1 MVKIK
6 SFEFNLRE
14 LAGSMG
20 DFGTLF
26 PLAVGYIAVCG
37 LDPCGL
43 LVMMGIANI
52 VTGLVYRIPM
62 PIEPM
67 KVLAVM
73 AIAERWTPSMVY
85 ASGFAMGVVWLLF
98 GATNVIGFIAKNT
111 PLSVV
116 RGIQIALGV
125 LLAIPAVTMMQGG
138 WLLGSISILV
148 IILLRDSRWAP
159 AAIVLMVMG
168 LAIMFFKGELAGL
181 GPLGFTLPSLTLFE
195 PGDILTTLVAGGLAQ
210 IPLTATNAV
219 IATAALIAR
228 YFPDRPVTE
237 RKLATNMG
245 IMNLVLPFFGGMPLC
260 HGCGGLAGQY
270 YFGARTGGTNIIEG
284 IIEISLGVFTAAWLV
299 QLFSRFP
306 EAIIGAM
313 MFLVGLELVKFV
325 RDIKW
330 GLDIIPLSVTVIFS
344 VFTNMAIGFAAGIVT
359 DRLVSVYA
367 SRHNDPRAE

>member
-6 SFEFNLRE
+6 SFEFSLRE

-52 VTGLVYRIPM
+52 VTGIVYRLPM

-67 KVLAVM
+67 KVLAVV
-73 AIAERWTPSMVY
+73 AIAAHWTPSMVY

-98 GATNVIGFIAKNT
+98 GLTNVIGFIAKNT

-125 LLAIPAVTMMQGG
+125 LLAVPAVTMIQGS
-138 WLLGSISILV
+138 WALGIISILL
-148 IILLRDSRWAP
+148 IILFRDSRWAP
-159 AAIVLMVMG
+159 AAVVLMLMG
-168 LAIMFFKGELAGL
+168 LVIMYFRGDLAGL
-181 GPLGFTLPSLTLFE
+181 GGLGLTLPMPMLFSAK
-195 PGDILTTLVAGGLAQ
+195 DIFTTFVDGGLAQ

-219 IATAALIAR
+219 IATAALISQ
-228 YFPDRPVTE
+228 YFPDKPVTE
-237 RKLATNMG
+237 RKLAINMG
-245 IMNLVLPFFGGMPLC
+245 VMNLAFPFFGGMPLC

-270 YFGARTGGTNIIEG
+270 YFGARTGGANIIEG
-284 IIEISLGVFTAAWLV
+284 VIEICLGLLRPPGSYSSFRASPRRSSAPCCFWWAW
-299 QLFSRFP
+299 S
-306 EAIIGAM
+306 
-313 MFLVGLELVKFV
+313 
-325 RDIKW
+325 
-330 GLDIIPLSVTVIFS
+330 S
-344 VFTNMAIGFAAGIVT
+344 
-359 DRLVSVYA
+359 
-367 SRHNDPRAE
+367 

>member
-1 MVKIK
+1 MVKIR

-26 PLAVGYIAVCG
+26 PLAVGYIVVCG

-43 LVMMGIANI
+43 LVMMGVANI
-52 VTGLVYRIPM
+52 VTGIIYRLPM

-73 AIAERWTPSMVY
+73 AIAQHWTPSMVY
-85 ASGFAMGVVWLLF
+85 ASAFAMGIIWLFL
-98 GATNVIGFIAKNT
+98 GLTNIIGFIAKNT

-125 LLAIPAVTMMQGG
+125 LLALPAITMIQGS
-138 WLLGSISILV
+138 WALGLISILV
-148 IILLRDSRWAP
+148 ILLLRNSRWAP
-159 AAIVLMVMG
+159 AAVVLMLMG
-168 LAIMFFKGELAGL
+168 LAIMYFKGDLAGL
-181 GPLGFTLPSLTLFE
+181 GPLGFSLPSPAFFS
-195 PGDILTTLVAGGLAQ
+195 PGDMLTTFVRGGLAQ

-219 IATAALIAR
+219 IATSALISQ
-228 YFPDRPVTE
+228 YFPE
-237 RKLATNMG
+237 RFVSEKKLAVNMG
-245 IMNLVLPFFGGMPLC
+245 IMNLISPFFGGMPLC

-284 IIEISLGVFTAAWLV
+284 VIELALGLFAAAWLV
-299 QLFSRFP
+299 HLFSQFP
-306 EAIIGAM
+306 TAIIGAM

-325 RDIKW
+325 RDVRW
-330 GLDIIPLSVTVIFS
+330 GLDIIPLVATVIS
-344 VFTNMAIGFAAGIVT
+344 AVFANMAIGFAAGLVT
-359 DRLVSVYA
+359 DRLVSYL
-367 SRHNDPRAE
+367 SRKYQKA

>member
-1 MVKIK
+1 MVRIK

-52 VTGLVYRIPM
+52 VTGITYRIPM

-73 AIAERWTPSMVY
+73 AIAQQWTPSMVY
-85 ASGFAMGVVWLLF
+85 ASGFAMGVVWLVL
-98 GATNVIGFIAKNT
+98 GLTNIIGFISKNT

-125 LLAIPAVTMMQGG
+125 LLAVPAVAMMQGG
-138 WLLGSISILV
+138 WLLGLISILI
-148 IILLRDSRWAP
+148 IILFRDSRWAP
-159 AAIVLMVMG
+159 AALVLMLMG
-168 LAIMFFKGELAGL
+168 LGIMYFKGDLTGL
-181 GPLGFTLPSLTLFE
+181 GALGLSLPVPALFSIKDIFTTFVS
-195 PGDILTTLVAGGLAQ
+195 GGLAQ

-219 IATAALIAR
+219 IATAALISQ
-228 YFPDRPVTE
+228 YFPDRPVAE
-237 RKLATNMG
+237 KKLAINMG
-245 IMNLVLPFFGGMPLC
+245 VMNLIFPFFGGMPLC

-284 IIEISLGVFTAAWLV
+284 LIEITLGLFAAAWLV
-299 QLFSRFP
+299 HLFSRFP
-306 EAIIGAM
+306 TAIIGAM

-330 GLDIIPLSVTVIFS
+330 GLDIIPLSVTVVS
-344 VFTNMAIGFAAGIVT
+344 AVFTNMAVGFAAGLVT
-359 DRLVSVYA
+359 DRLVACY
-367 SRHNDPRAE
+367 SRRRQGA

>member
-6 SFEFNLRE
+6 SFEFSLRE

-52 VTGLVYRIPM
+52 VTGIVYRLPM

-67 KVLAVM
+67 KVLAVV
-73 AIAERWTPSMVY
+73 AIAGHWTPSMVY
-85 ASGFAMGVVWLLF
+85 ASAFAMGVVWLVL
-98 GATNVIGFIAKNT
+98 GLTNVIGFIAKNT

-125 LLAIPAVTMMQGG
+125 LLAVPAIGMMRGT
-138 WLLGSISILV
+138 WALGIVSVL
-148 IILLRDSRWAP
+148 IIVLLRDSRRAP
-159 AAIVLMVMG
+159 AAVVLMLLG
-168 LAIMFFKGELAGL
+168 LGLMYLAGDLSGL
-181 GPLGFTLPSLTLFE
+181 GALGITLPAPRLFSAGDLLTSF
-195 PGDILTTLVAGGLAQ
+195 VQGGLAQ

-219 IATAALIAR
+219 IATAALISQ

-237 RKLATNMG
+237 RKLAFNMG
-245 IMNLVLPFFGGMPLC
+245 IMNLVFPFFGGMPLC
-260 HGCGGLAGQY
+260 HGAGGLAGQY

-284 IIEISLGVFTAAWLV
+284 VIELSLGLFAAAWLV

-306 EAIIGAM
+306 TAIIGAM

-330 GLDIIPLSVTVIFS
+330 GLDIIPLSVTVLS
-344 VFTNMAIGFAAGIVT
+344 AVFTNMAMGFAAGIVA
-359 DRLVSVYA
+359 DRLVACYA
-367 SRHNDPRAE
+367 RRQKGG

>member
-52 VTGLVYRIPM
+52 VTGIVYRIPM

-73 AIAERWTPSMVY
+73 AIAEKWTPSMVY
-85 ASGFAMGVVWLLF
+85 ASGFAMGVVWLFL
-98 GATNVIGFIAKNT
+98 GLTNVIGFIAKNT

-125 LLAIPAVTMMQGG
+125 LLAVPAITMMQGG
-138 WLLGSISILV
+138 WLLGIISILV
-148 IILLRDSRWAP
+148 IVLLRNSRWAP
-159 AAIVLMVMG
+159 AAIVLMLMG
-168 LAIMFFKGELAGL
+168 LAVMYFKGDLAGL
-181 GPLGFTLPSLTLFE
+181 GALGVTLPSLTFFSPQDL
-195 PGDILTTLVAGGLAQ
+195 LTTFVSGGLAQ

-219 IATAALIAR
+219 IATAALISQ
-228 YFPDRPVTE
+228 YFPDRPVSE

-245 IMNLVLPFFGGMPLC
+245 IMNLVFPFFGGMPLC

-284 IIEISLGVFTAAWLV
+284 IIEISLGVFAAAWLV
-299 QLFSRFP
+299 HLFSRFP

-325 RDIKW
+325 RDITW
-330 GLDIIPLSVTVIFS
+330 GRDIIPLSATVVLA
-344 VFTNMAIGFAAGIVT
+344 VFTNMAIGFAAGLIV
-359 DRLVSVYA
+359 DRLVSLYYRKREKV
-367 SRHNDPRAE
+367 